1 MIILILI
8 SQYFYNNMRQVV
20 TAFYLNPQLIVF
32 FLSIFNNW
40 SPIFCSGIFL
50 KVLCQFQKFCSFI
63 KKFFFLNILSKILAY
78 FAFENEMKLF
88 FLTLFFFIN
97 KKITSLLQ
105 PTNLYKYVSIYVIF
119 FSFSLSRFSFLFFSL
134 LLLFFYIQFQGSDY
148 VYVYG

>member
-20 TAFYLNPQLIVF
+20 TAFYLNPQLTVF
-32 FLSIFNNW
+32 FLSTFNNW
-40 SPIFCSGIFL
+40 SPIF
-50 KVLCQFQKFCSFI
+50 VLEFFS
-63 KKFFFLNILSKILAY
+63 KKKLNILSKILAY
-78 FAFENEMKLF
+78 FAFDNEMKLF

-134 LLLFFYIQFQGSDY
+134 LLLFFYIQFQESDY